1 MRPPMRPNF
10 GTMTAATLGRLSRDT
25 AGAVA
30 VELAMMVPFLVLLTV
45 GVIDFGSYM
54 NASQQVAAATR
65 IGAEYARDSTA
76 CQQSQTGQ
84 TGIDTVN
91 VVINSDCLSGN
102 AQTGA
107 VGIEATMKNSMNLGA
122 ALTFPNMTSCN
133 TSPSSCLT
141 CTCDDGSAIACGNTA
156 VCSAATAPKRVFVT
170 VSASLAITPII
181 SWPGFPTT
189 VKGLTQLRLN

>member
-1 MRPPMRPNF
+1 MRPNF
-10 GTMTAATLGRLSRDT
+10 GIRTAATLGRLSRDT
-25 AGAVA
+25 AGAAA
-30 VELAMMVPFLVLLTV
+30 VELAMMVPFLALLTV

-65 IGAEYARDSTA
+65 IGAEYARDSTT
-76 CQQSQTGQ
+76 CQQSQTGIE
-84 TGIDTVN
+84 IDSVT

-102 AQTGA
+102 SQTGA

-141 CTCDDGSAIACGNTA
+141 CACDDGSAIGCLNT
-156 VCSAATAPKRVFVT
+156 VCSAGKTPKRVFVT
-170 VSASLAITPII
+170 VSASLAITPIL
-181 SWPGFPTT
+181 PGLPTT
-189 VKGLTQLRLN
+189 VKGLTQLRLNQ